1 VAMSSENTFDATTAT
16 LPRIEDE
23 IANSITHGVGLA
35 LSLVGAVALVM
46 IAARTG
52 DTRDLIGCLV
62 YAASLVAVYAAS
74 TLSHLFWQ
82 PRLRR
87 LFRMLD
93 QGCIYLLIAGTYTPL
108 ALRYLRDGYW
118 WVLLATMWTIA
129 IVGFCSKVFLAHRV
143 EAVST
148 IAYVVMGW
156 LPVLAARQ
164 LIAITPSRCLWMM
177 LIGGLC
183 YTVGTLFLTFD
194 RRALYLHAVWH
205 ICVIAGSAVHYF
217 AILQYALPGAAS

>member
-1 VAMSSENTFDATTAT
+1 MSTENTFDATTAT

-23 IANSITHGVGLA
+23 IANSITHGIGLA

-52 DTRDLIGCLV
+52 DTRAIVGCLV
-62 YAASLVAVYAAS
+62 YSASLVAVYAAS

-87 LFRMLD
+87 VFRMLD

-108 ALRYLRDGYW
+108 SLRYLRDGYW
-118 WVLLATMWTIA
+118 WILLATMWTIA

-143 EAVST
+143 ESVAT
-148 IAYVVMGW
+148 IAYVAMGW
-156 LPVLAARQ
+156 LPVLAAKPM
-164 LIAITPSRCLWMM
+164 IAVAPTRCLWMM

-194 RRALYLHAVWH
+194 RKALYLHAMWH

-217 AILQYALPGAAS
+217 AILQYALPGAAA

>member
-1 VAMSSENTFDATTAT
+1 MSSENTFDATTAT
-16 LPRIEDE
+16 LPRVEDE
-23 IANSITHGVGLA
+23 IANSITHGIGLA
-35 LSLVGAVALVM
+35 LSVVGTAALVM

-52 DTRDLIGCLV
+52 DTRDFIGCLV
-62 YAASLVAVYAAS
+62 YGASLVSVYAAS

-87 LFRMLD
+87 IFRMLD

-129 IVGFCSKVFLAHRV
+129 VVGFCSKVFLAHRV

-148 IAYVVMGW
+148 AAYVIMGW
-156 LPVLAARQ
+156 LPVLAAKQ
-164 LIAITPSRCLWMM
+164 LIAVTPGRCLWMM

-183 YTVGTLFLTFD
+183 YTVGTLFLIFD
-194 RRALYLHAVWH
+194 RKALFLHAVWH

-217 AILQYALPGAAS
+217 AILQYALPGVST